1 MTREQGGGF
10 GQLYF
15 SLHITL
21 REAASRLRFFS
32 VHLLNTLINSGI
44 AVISFDFSSTPQITA
59 QIICSLGLFSGQ
71 LTTDNCTGEAFG
83 GLFLAMTDN
92 LSSKCFAPTNN

>member
-1 MTREQGGGF
+1 MPALQEFHDSTLYLIRAETAVSRLALKIVVMALGKRQEARGKRQEGRGF

-32 VHLLNTLINSGI
+32 VHLLN
-44 AVISFDFSSTPQITA
+44 
-59 QIICSLGLFSGQ
+59 
-71 LTTDNCTGEAFG
+71 
-83 GLFLAMTDN
+83 
-92 LSSKCFAPTNN
+92 